1 MKHKVFGKKLNRD
14 VKQRQA
20 LFKGL
25 VQALVEHGKINT
37 TLPKAKAVQGLIEKT
52 VTEAKESTTASMRQV
67 AAILN
72 KKELIT
78 KLVSVIAPKF
88 KDKQGGYVRILR
100 IGKRSGDN
108 AEAVIMEWST
118 DMTEKKEK
126 QEVVKTAK
134 KETKSLSAAKT
145 KPTVKPKLKVKEK

>member
-1 MKHKVFGKKLNRD
+1 MKHRVFGKKLNRD
-14 VKQRQA
+14 VKQRRA

-52 VTEAKESTTASMRQV
+52 VTGAKESTTASMRQV
-67 AAILN
+67 SAILN

-78 KLVSVIAPKF
+78 KLVSVIVPKF
-88 KDKQGGYVRILR
+88 KDKQGGYVRIVR
-100 IGKRSGDN
+100 IGKRVGDN

-118 DMTEKKEK
+118 DMSEKKGKGEI
-126 QEVVKTAK
+126 VKTTK
-134 KETKSLSAAKT
+134 KEIKSLTTAKA
-145 KPTVKPKLKVKEK
+145 KSSPKQKLTIKGK